1 MNDGFFKPE
10 PSVHLFVP
18 PNHANDPNA
27 PCLFTRGYWQ
37 RRSKEI
43 FACPCEG
50 PLPRGSS
57 AAERPTWPKLGEAE
71 RRLDQKFQQI
81 TLSTSLTMIEL
92 LVMAG
97 CAHSADC
104 AI

>member
-1 MNDGFFKPE
+1 MDIE
-10 PSVHLFVP
+10 HALVP
-18 PNHANDPNA
+18 GIAQASN
-27 PCLFTRGYWQ
+27 
-37 RRSKEI
+37 
-43 FACPCEG
+43 
-50 PLPRGSS
+50 
-57 AAERPTWPKLGEAE
+57 AAERDDFRSPSAPGAVGFLSFVHAQTDNARMDTAREVQAGLCT
-71 RRLDQKFQQI
+71 DQNPQQI